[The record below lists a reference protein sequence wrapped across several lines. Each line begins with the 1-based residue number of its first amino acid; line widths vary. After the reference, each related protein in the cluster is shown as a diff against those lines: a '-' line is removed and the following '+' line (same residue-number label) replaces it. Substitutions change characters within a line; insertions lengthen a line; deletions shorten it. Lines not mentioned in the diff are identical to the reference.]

1 VPPARGANDKRICLT
16 KETSM
21 IATPTLDDDLTA
33 LLRRDPTRLSDPYPV
48 YHRLR
53 AEAPLHRRGAG
64 VTTWTLTRYD
74 DVAAVLRDPRLSA
87 NRNQA
92 DRHVTR
98 DAHRAAP
105 VRSQSRALQQLDAA
119 SMLTTDPPDHTRL
132 RRLAHQAFTPRAI
145 ERLRA
150 RIQALADALL
160 DAALP
165 RGRLEIIADL
175 AYPLPVTIIAEM
187 LGVPPADRGRLR
199 RWAAAFEAFLD
210 RPNDIAQAYL
220 TTTEF
225 HDYLRTLIA
234 TRRVDPGDD
243 LLSALVTAEEQGDM
257 FSEEELLVMCTLLL
271 NAGHVTTTNL
281 IGNGVLALLRHPA
294 QLRLLRDDSALL
306 PAAVEEV
313 LRYDS
318 PVQFTARTATADV
331 ALGGALIRHGD
342 LVQLMLGAA
351 NRDPARFPDPDR
363 FDITRRDT
371 RHLAFGLG
379 PHFCLGA
386 ALARLEGQVVLGT
399 LLRRLPD
406 LRLAADRLEYR
417 PNLAFHGLTALPVT
431 WG

>member
-1 VPPARGANDKRICLT
+1 MTA
-16 KETSM
+16 TS
-21 IATPTLDDDLTA
+21 TLADELRA
-33 LLRRDPTRLSDPYPV
+33 LIRRDPALLSDPYPV

-53 AEAPLHRRGAG
+53 TEAPQHARGEG
-64 VTTWTLTRYD
+64 TTTWTLTRYD
-74 DVAAVLRDPRLSA
+74 DVAAALRDPRLSA

-92 DRHVTR
+92 DRRLAR
-98 DAHRAAP
+98 DAHLTEP
-105 VRSQSRALQQLDAA
+105 TLSQSRTLQRFDAA
-119 SMLTTDPPDHTRL
+119 AMLTTDPPDHTRL
-132 RRLAHQAFTPRAI
+132 RRLAHLAFTPRAI

-150 RIQALADALL
+150 RIQALADTLL
-160 DAALP
+160 DAAIP

-175 AYPLPVTIIAEM
+175 AYPLPVTVIAEI
-187 LGVPPADRGRLR
+187 LGVPLADRHRLR

-210 RPNDIAQAYL
+210 RPNDIAEAYR
-220 TTTEF
+220 TTIAF

-234 TRRVDPGDD
+234 ARRAQPAND
-243 LLSALVTAEEQGDM
+243 LLSALVTAEEQGDT

-281 IGNGVLALLRHPA
+281 IGNGVLALLRHPD
-294 QLRLLRDDSALL
+294 QLHLLRDNPALI

-331 ALGGALIRHGD
+331 AFGAAVIRRGG
-342 LVQLMLGAA
+342 LVQLMLAAA
-351 NRDPARFPDPDR
+351 NRDASQFPNPDR
-363 FDITRRDT
+363 FDITRHDN

-379 PHFCLGA
+379 PHFCIGA
-386 ALARLEGQVVLGT
+386 ALARMEGQIVLGT

-406 LRLAADRLEYR
+406 LRLATYHLEYR